1 MFFRVSTSIFRN
13 KFSFHLILTFIILYF
28 QPEEMKLLQPP
39 LRQTVG
45 LSVCSYLSV
54 PSITAPNCVG
64 RLQPHWMES
73 RGQKAFSWDPSESKT
88 CQPVKQRGRPINNH
102 TEARQ
107 IQLGNKVCIF
117 NGTSVKGEKLPSYF
131 LCLLRHTSQL
141 ASRHKSRGNLAPFDP
156 ELPVSQVLKFT
167 VGCKIIYSELYIIWT
182 IKLHTPIRNPI
193 TCAWL
198 KPQFQQASAHN
209 LKISEEEESTTFI
222 GILSQHLIIPIVKAV
237 GLILK

>member
-1 MFFRVSTSIFRN
+1 MDSECLVSFYFQKVSCQSLMKTEQGPDFCTKWPSHFTNSRIHSQADRNISSVSPKDMTRSLESSPTTRGNCFWLRMFFRVSTSIFRN

-88 CQPVKQRGRPINNH
+88 C
-102 TEARQ
+102 
-107 IQLGNKVCIF
+107 
-117 NGTSVKGEKLPSYF
+117 
-131 LCLLRHTSQL
+131 
-141 ASRHKSRGNLAPFDP
+141 
-156 ELPVSQVLKFT
+156 
-167 VGCKIIYSELYIIWT
+167 
-182 IKLHTPIRNPI
+182 
-193 TCAWL
+193 
-198 KPQFQQASAHN
+198 
-209 LKISEEEESTTFI
+209 
-222 GILSQHLIIPIVKAV
+222 
-237 GLILK
+237 